1 LDNGYDNKEYSRP
14 PTIDDLI
21 LLCQL
26 LNEAGAKYII
36 IGGFAVI
43 YHGYTRGTGDIDL
56 LIDVSEENVN
66 RIKEALLALPDRA
79 SKDLKFS
86 DVIEYTVVRIAD
98 EFVIGLLA
106 SACQIDYEH
115 AKQYIVYKEI
125 KGVKMPFAGI
135 DILIKMKK
143 GIRPK
148 DKEDLLFLKRLKEK
162 GS

>member
-1 LDNGYDNKEYSRP
+1 MDNRNDNKEYSRP

-21 LLCQL
+21 LLCRL
-26 LNEAGAKYII
+26 LNEVGAKYII

-56 LIDVSEENVN
+56 LIDASEENVN
-66 RIKEALLALPDRA
+66 KIKEALLALPDGA

-98 EFVIGLLA
+98 EFVIDLLA

-115 AKQYIVYKEI
+115 AN
-125 KGVKMPFAGI
+125 MGI
-135 DILIKMKK
+135 DHCCPFNAWTKVLA
-143 GIRPK
+143 
-148 DKEDLLFLKRLKEK
+148 
-162 GS
+162 